1 MTLALTLDKPM
12 ERVRRV
18 LGISSILTLAL
29 VFLIAVLM
37 ALITMYDIRRE
48 RTSFYDN
55 LEKRGDFLG
64 NGLTEVFADHL
75 YHARVRELQS
85 AADRVMASL
94 PDIQAIR
101 IFRTDGSVLVDR
113 QGHAGNSAY
122 VVGTAKGPVISDT
135 VDTEKFAHSYT
146 RDSLLVTSPLEING
160 EVIGTVQFAF
170 DQVPLNAEIT
180 KILLERAW
188 QSSALIALGI
198 ALAYLISREV
208 TQPLKTLAAS
218 AERIGNGDLE
228 EPVPAQ
234 GAKETKVLAN
244 ALERMRVELR
254 ELYGGLEIKVAE
266 RTQEISNI
274 NQDLQREI
282 EVRKLAE
289 GALRDSESRLQS
301 MIDSAA
307 AGIITIDDEG
317 IVESV
322 NSAAEKLFG
331 YHPDEI
337 VGQSVSLLMPAPYQD
352 AHDGYLASYRGSGRS
367 EIVGTNRE
375 LQAQRRDGTVFPIEL
390 AVSESWSGGRRT
402 FIGIITDETER
413 KRAEDERARHA
424 LALEAANKELEA
436 FSYSV
441 SHDLRAPL
449 RSINGFSQALLDD
462 CADELSESG
471 QDYLH
476 RVRASSEHMAELID
490 DLLQLSRITRSEM
503 KWEQVDLSAIAGSI
517 AAEVQRS

>member
-37 ALITMYDIRRE
+37 ALITMYDIQRE

-55 LEKRGDFLG
+55 LEKRGDFLS

-75 YHARVRELQS
+75 YYARVRELQS

-101 IFRTDGSVLVDR
+101 VFRRDGSVLVDR

-135 VDTEKFAHSYT
+135 VDTGIFAYSYT
-146 RDSLLVTSPLEING
+146 RDSLLVTSPLEINS

-170 DQVPLNAEIT
+170 DQGPLNAEIT
-180 KILLERAW
+180 QILLERAW

-254 ELYGGLEIKVAE
+254 GLYGGLEIKVAA

-274 NQDLQREI
+274 NQDLEREI

-322 NSAAEKLFG
+322 N
-331 YHPDEI
+331 
-337 VGQSVSLLMPAPYQD
+337 
-352 AHDGYLASYRGSGRS
+352 
-367 EIVGTNRE
+367 
-375 LQAQRRDGTVFPIEL
+375 
-390 AVSESWSGGRRT
+390 
-402 FIGIITDETER
+402 
-413 KRAEDERARHA
+413 
-424 LALEAANKELEA
+424 
-436 FSYSV
+436 
-441 SHDLRAPL
+441 
-449 RSINGFSQALLDD
+449 
-462 CADELSESG
+462 
-471 QDYLH
+471 
-476 RVRASSEHMAELID
+476 
-490 DLLQLSRITRSEM
+490 
-503 KWEQVDLSAIAGSI
+503 
-517 AAEVQRS
+517 